1 MNDEYD
7 VHEMPDGTGLLTKFG
22 KLFSDD
28 ELAMGG
34 VGMGGIDAGAA
45 CTGECDVLATGGA
58 GIPASV
64 EVYGWL
70 RGCGGEG
77 GMAGAGRGGMAT
89 GDAPRA
95 DAVRVRAATAAEL
108 RPRWS

>member
-7 VHEMPDGTGLLTKFG
+7 VHEMPDGAGVLTEFG

-34 VGMGGIDAGAA
+34 VGMGGIDAGAT

-77 GMAGAGRGGMAT
+77 GMTGAGRGGMAT

-95 DAVRVRAATAAEL
+95 DAV
-108 RPRWS
+108 